1 MTRNEEISRAAFVYF
16 KEGPMKTR
24 CADEVGFV
32 QVDFI
37 SGVQWADE
45 HPKNPWRSI
54 LDEMPPVKQT
64 VLFLDTNGKPR
75 LGYNNIDQKSATVGA
90 DSPSEKV
97 TLQYWMPIPEA
108 PKGGER

>member
-1 MTRNEEISRAAFVYF
+1 MTREQEINQAARDVAFNWNVGRGNEFFYRLDRLAA
-16 KEGPMKTR
+16 MAR
-24 CADEVGFV
+24 
-32 QVDFI
+32 
-37 SGVQWADE
+37 WADE
-45 HPKNPWRSI
+45 HPKNPWRN
-54 LDEMPPVKQT
+54 LKDEMPPVKQR

-90 DSPSEKV
+90 DSPNEKV